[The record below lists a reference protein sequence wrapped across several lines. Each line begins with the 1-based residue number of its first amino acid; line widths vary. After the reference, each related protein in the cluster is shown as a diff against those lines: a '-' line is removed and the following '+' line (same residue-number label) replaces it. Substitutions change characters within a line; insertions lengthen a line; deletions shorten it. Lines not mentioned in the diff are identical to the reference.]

1 VARTDLAQVNLLE
14 LAPVRVASWEEADD
28 GRVVL
33 TRPRPR
39 TRGARRLADLLS
51 YWMSV
56 RRIRLDEV
64 GSFCWRQLDGR
75 CTVGE
80 LARRLRE
87 AFGEAVEP
95 AEERVGQW
103 VRIMRH
109 QDMLAYPGHD
119 PVPREPASGP
129 PGA

>member
-1 VARTDLAQVNLLE
+1 MARTDLSQVNLLE
-14 LAPVRVASWEEADD
+14 LAPVRLASWEETDD
-28 GRVVL
+28 GKVVL

-39 TRGARRLADLLS
+39 TRGLRGLADLLS
-51 YWMSV
+51 FWMSI

-64 GSFCWRQLDGR
+64 GSFCWRALDGR

-87 AFGEAVEP
+87 AYGESVEP

-109 QDMLAYPGHD
+109 QDMLAYPGYD
-119 PVPREPASGP
+119 PLPEEKAARDVG
-129 PGA
+129 G

>member
-1 VARTDLAQVNLLE
+1 MNLLE
-14 LAPVRVASWEEADD
+14 IAPVRLAAWEEDRD

-39 TRGARRLADLLS
+39 TRGLRGLADLIS
-51 YWMSV
+51 FWMSV
-56 RRIRLDEV
+56 RRIRLDAV
-64 GSFCWRQLDGR
+64 GSYCWRQLDGR

-80 LARRLRE
+80 LAQRLRE
-87 AFGEAVEP
+87 EFGESVEP

-119 PVPREPASGP
+119 PI
-129 PGA
+129 PGE